1 MDRWSKKAKSCP
13 RNFWTTPKYVR
24 NTQVPGGQISPSE
37 KYKNLSHPKLLQIL
51 FAMGILMKSQERNW
65 GVPVAIWELWPCQ
78 YWPDR
83 GSPDTHLTGINHQ
96 NKPWDDLGM
105 PIHSQFVNIFHQQT
119 T

>member
-1 MDRWSKKAKSCP
+1 MRTIFFVNEVCNTKCP
-13 RNFWTTPKYVR
+13 
-24 NTQVPGGQISPSE
+24 QVPGGQISPSE

-83 GSPDTHLTGINHQ
+83 GSPDTQLTGINHQ
-96 NKPWDDLGM
+96 NKPRDDLGM

>member
-1 MDRWSKKAKSCP
+1 MNSIVVLTGFAK
-13 RNFWTTPKYVR
+13 RRFQKQTKGAFTFYA
-24 NTQVPGGQISPSE
+24 QVPGGQISPSE

-105 PIHSQFVNIFHQQT
+105 PIHSQFVNIFHQ
-119 T
+119 